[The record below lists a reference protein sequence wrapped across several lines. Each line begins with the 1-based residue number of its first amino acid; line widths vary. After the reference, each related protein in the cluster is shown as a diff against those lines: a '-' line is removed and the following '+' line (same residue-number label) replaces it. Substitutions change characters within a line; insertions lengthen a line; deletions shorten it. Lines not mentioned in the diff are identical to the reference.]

1 MVARLNCGDHFIM
14 WKNVESLCC
23 TPEANI
29 ILEVNYTS
37 VKYVKLRYLYCY
49 KMYTVYTVN

>member
-14 WKNVESLCC
+14 WENVESLCC
-23 TPEANI
+23 APEANI

-37 VKYVKLRYLYCY
+37 VKYVKLRYSYCY